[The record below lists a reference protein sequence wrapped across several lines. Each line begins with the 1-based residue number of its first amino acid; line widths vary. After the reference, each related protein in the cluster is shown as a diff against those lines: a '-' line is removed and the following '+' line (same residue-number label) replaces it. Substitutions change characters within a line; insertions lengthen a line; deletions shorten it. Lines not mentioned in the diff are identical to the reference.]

1 MADDPFPSEPFGA
14 LVRRM
19 PRYGK
24 LALALGTDPTISR
37 ARRATVLAG
46 AIYLFSPIDLV
57 PGLIPILG
65 QLDDLLVV
73 FLALRTAL
81 AGLSP
86 ERRRAHLAAV
96 GLADDDLATDL
107 RTLGSVTGWVGRR
120 GVALGTRV
128 VGAGARGAARTT
140 LAVGR
145 AGRSAIAAGRER
157 LGRRRRRDD
166 GPPGQDD
173 DAAGR

>member
-1 MADDPFPSEPFGA
+1 VADDPFPSEPFGA

-19 PRYGK
+19 PRYGR
-24 LALALGTDPTISR
+24 LALALGSDPTISR

-46 AIYLFSPIDLV
+46 AIYLVSPIDLV

-65 QLDDLLVV
+65 QLDDLLVI

-86 ERRRAHLAAV
+86 ERRRAHLAEV
-96 GLADDDLATDL
+96 GLAEEDLATDI

-128 VGAGARGAARTT
+128 VTVGARGAARTT

-145 AGRSAIAAGRER
+145 AGRRAIGAGRER
-157 LGRRRRRDD
+157 LGRRRRGDAEA
-166 GPPGQDD
+166 PG
-173 DAAGR
+173 R